1 MGIKFSVGMS
11 DLHEDRRALEE
22 LRRRSP
28 AGSSTASALGGGG
41 AAARRG
47 TEKKREAGAPGW
59 PLQASPEEEPAVVP
73 GQSLWAW

>member
-1 MGIKFSVGMS
+1 MAIKFSVGLS

-28 AGSSTASALGGGG
+28 AGSGNAPALRGGGSS
-41 AAARRG
+41 ARRG

-59 PLQASPEEEPAVVP
+59 PLQASHDEEPMDP

>member
-22 LRRRSP
+22 LRRKSP
-28 AGSSTASALGGGG
+28 SGGR
-41 AAARRG
+41 RRG
-47 TEKKREAGAPGW
+47 EKKREAGAPGW
-59 PLQASPEEEPAVVP
+59 PLQASSDDEPADEPAVA

>member
-1 MGIKFSVGMS
+1 MGIKFSVGLS

-28 AGSSTASALGGGG
+28 SDG
-41 AAARRG
+41 RRRS
-47 TEKKREAGAPGW
+47 EKKREAGAPGW
-59 PLQASPEEEPAVVP
+59 PLQASTDDESTVD